1 MKLNWLI
8 LVLVVILLPLN
19 INAQVIDAKKE
30 VIAFYTAMAQKDAL
44 FEQAIHLD
52 AEEDE
57 VDFWND
63 QKKFEQDLKQ
73 KNYTAYKAYLQGKNK
88 AYSLHEQ
95 QCNTSCKHGEHYDR
109 QASFYYT
116 YGSFDYVSTL
126 AKVHR
131 ATMAVGT
138 GSISNN

>member
-1 MKLNWLI
+1 MKMIWQVV
-8 LVLVVILLPLN
+8 VLVMILLPLN
-19 INAQVIDAKKE
+19 INSQVIDAKKE

-73 KNYTAYKAYLQGKNK
+73 KNYTAYKAYLQGKNE
-88 AYSLHEQ
+88 AYNLHEQ
-95 QCNTSCKHGEHYDR
+95 DCDTSCKHGEYYKL

-116 YGSFDYVSTL
+116 YGSPDYVSAL
-126 AKVHR
+126 AKAHR
-131 ATMAVGT
+131 GTMSVRT
-138 GSISNN
+138 GSISKY